1 MKFSRE
7 AIYSRHAPATQS
19 KDLEVPYPMQV
30 EADRSAYIKL
40 SFLRLI
46 AANSKKGSSSQDGIP
61 STSSSTVT
69 GNALGSRQRSSIP
82 MTPRALG
89 GAQADFARQLAERNN
104 ATRSQKK
111 FKSYDPKGV
120 KLASGYIDRSKE
132 RDEETEDDRV
142 QKLKELDEQLKNEEI
157 DQETFERRRFEIAG
171 GDLSSTH
178 LVKGLDFKLLQRI
191 RRGEDIY
198 GEKRDEPEQQIEA
211 EPATEIDV
219 DDEFEQLEGQEVQ
232 AVPKEKT
239 EIKKKGQLSTVSLT
253 PGKKRT
259 RDQILAELK
268 AAREAA
274 KAQQGNALGDRFK
287 KVGIKQKA
295 GTRIERD
302 SKGREVLIIVD
313 EDGHE
318 KRKVRKVQPGAEK
331 EEEADRSGLLM
342 PDKNAKPL
350 GMEVPEQYRKKEEP
364 EEDEDID
371 IFDGVGDDYDPLA
384 GMDGSDSDSDVD
396 EDSKKANQQKT
407 DEQTTIS
414 TSMPP
419 PPKPQAPRNYFQGA
433 KTGLVSEEQSKAP
446 SMSDPAIMAAIKRAA
461 ALNPIKK
468 DKDDTEDDDED
479 DQDDEARKKAME
491 ERRKKLLQM
500 ADRDDEDLDMGFGT
514 SRFAD
519 EEDFDDSKVKLSN
532 WGDKDDDGEGQS
544 RSGQP
549 KRKRG
554 PKKRKGD
561 ANNAADVLRVMEAR
575 KKS

>member
-1 MKFSRE
+1 MNNDQFRK
-7 AIYSRHAPATQS
+7 
-19 KDLEVPYPMQV
+19 
-30 EADRSAYIKL
+30 
-40 SFLRLI
+40 LI
-46 AANSKKGSSSQDGIP
+46 ATNSKKTSAGKDGSP
-61 STSSSTVT
+61 ATSSSPAV

-82 MTPRALG
+82 MTPRAVA

-104 ATRSQKK
+104 AVRPQRK

-120 KLASGYIDRSKE
+120 KLASGYVDRSKE

-142 QKLKELDEQLKNEEI
+142 EKLKELEEQLKNEEI
-157 DQETFERRRFEIAG
+157 DQETFEKRRFEIAG
-171 GDLSSTH
+171 GDLGSTH

-191 RRGEDIY
+191 RQGEDIY
-198 GEKRDEPEQQIEA
+198 EEKKDEPEQQA
-211 EPATEIDV
+211 EPEPEPELDV
-219 DDEFEQLEGQEVQ
+219 DDEFEQLEGHETQ
-232 AVPKEKT
+232 AVPKEKVET
-239 EIKKKGQLSTVSLT
+239 KKKGQLSTVSLA

-274 KAQQGNALGDRFK
+274 KAQQENPLGDRFRK
-287 KVGIKQKA
+287 IGAKQKA
-295 GTRIERD
+295 GSRIERD

-318 KRKVRKVQPGAEK
+318 KRKIRKAQPGAEK
-331 EEEADRSGLLM
+331 EDEADRSGLLM
-342 PDKNAKPL
+342 PDKDAKPL

-364 EEDEDID
+364 EEDEDVD

-384 GMDGSDSDSDVD
+384 GMDGSDSDSDAD
-396 EDSKKANQQKT
+396 EDSKKKAKQQKT
-407 DEQTTIS
+407 DEDKIAD

-433 KTGLVSEEQSKAP
+433 KSGLVSEEQNKAP
-446 SMSDPAIMAAIKRAA
+446 SMSDPAIMAAFKRAA

-468 DKDDTEDDDED
+468 DKDDDEDDED
-479 DQDDEARKKAME
+479 EQDEEAQKKSME
-491 ERRKKLLQM
+491 ERRKRLLQM

-519 EEDFDDSKVKLSN
+519 EEDFDDSKVKLST

-544 RSGQP
+544 KGGQS
-549 KRKRG
+549 KRKRA

-575 KKS
+575 KKP

>member
-1 MKFSRE
+1 MNNEQFRKLLAANAKKNSD
-7 AIYSRHAPATQS
+7 SQHGAPA
-19 KDLEVPYPMQV
+19 
-30 EADRSAYIKL
+30 
-40 SFLRLI
+40 
-46 AANSKKGSSSQDGIP
+46 GSSSAG
-61 STSSSTVT
+61 TR
-69 GNALGSRQRSSIP
+69 NALGSRQRSSIP

-104 ATRSQKK
+104 AVRPQKK

-120 KLASGYIDRSKE
+120 KLASGYVDRSKE
-132 RDEETEDDRV
+132 RDEEIKDDRE
-142 QKLKELDEQLKNEEI
+142 QQLKDLEEQLKNEEI
-157 DQETFERRRFEIAG
+157 DRETFENRRFEIAG

-198 GEKRDEPEQQIEA
+198 GEKKDGA
-211 EPATEIDV
+211 EPQPEPTAEIDV
-219 DDEFEQLEGQEVQ
+219 DDEFEQLEEKQEVQ
-232 AVPKEKT
+232 VVPKEKPET
-239 EIKKKGQLSTVSLT
+239 KKKGQLSTVSLA

-268 AAREAA
+268 ASRKAA
-274 KAQQGNALGDRFK
+274 KAQQGNVLGDRFK
-287 KVGIKQKA
+287 KVGSKQEA
-295 GTRIERD
+295 GSRIERD

-318 KRKVRKVQPGAEK
+318 KRKVRKVQPGAKKIDEG
-331 EEEADRSGLLM
+331 DGIGLLM
-342 PDKNAKPL
+342 PDKNSKPL
-350 GMEVPEQYRKKEEP
+350 GMEVPEQYRKRGEP

-384 GMDGSDSDSDVD
+384 GIDDSGSDSDAN
-396 EDSKKANQQKT
+396 EDSKKIEQGIMDEGNIANP
-407 DEQTTIS
+407 
-414 TSMPP
+414 SMQP
-419 PPKPQAPRNYFQGA
+419 PPKPLAPRNYFQGA

-468 DKDDTEDDDED
+468 ARDPAEEDDDD
-479 DQDDEARKKAME
+479 DDGQTEGMKQEAME
-491 ERRKKLLQM
+491 EKRRRLLQM

-519 EEDFDDSKVKLSN
+519 EEDFDDSKVKLST

-544 RSGQP
+544 KGGQS

-561 ANNAADVLRVMEAR
+561 VNNAADVLRVMEAR

>member
-1 MKFSRE
+1 MNNEQFR
-7 AIYSRHAPATQS
+7 
-19 KDLEVPYPMQV
+19 
-30 EADRSAYIKL
+30 KL
-40 SFLRLI
+40 L
-46 AANSKKGSSSQDGIP
+46 AANAKNNSDSQNGTPAGSSSR
-61 STSSSTVT
+61 
-69 GNALGSRQRSSIP
+69 NALGSRQRSSIP

-104 ATRSQKK
+104 AVRPQKK

-132 RDEETEDDRV
+132 RDEEIKDDRE
-142 QKLKELDEQLKNEEI
+142 QQLKDLEEQLKNEEI
-157 DQETFERRRFEIAG
+157 DQETFENRRFEIAG

-198 GEKRDEPEQQIEA
+198 GENKDGAEQQPTDEPT
-211 EPATEIDV
+211 TEIDV
-219 DDEFEQLEGQEVQ
+219 DDEFEQLEEQEVQ
-232 AVPKEKT
+232 AVPKENT
-239 EIKKKGQLSTVSLT
+239 ETKKKGQLSTVSLA

-259 RDQILAELK
+259 RDQILAEFK

-274 KAQQGNALGDRFK
+274 KAQQGNVLGDRFK
-287 KVGIKQKA
+287 KVGAKQKA
-295 GTRIERD
+295 GSRIERD

-318 KRKVRKVQPGAEK
+318 KRKVRKVQPDAK
-331 EEEADRSGLLM
+331 EIDESDRIGLLM
-342 PDKNAKPL
+342 PDKNSKPL

-364 EEDEDID
+364 EDDEDID

-384 GMDGSDSDSDVD
+384 GIDDSGSDSGAD
-396 EDSKKANQQKT
+396 EDSKKMEQETMDEGNVANQ
-407 DEQTTIS
+407 
-414 TSMPP
+414 SMQA
-419 PPKPQAPRNYFQGA
+419 PPKPQASRNYFQGA

-461 ALNPIKK
+461 ALNHIKK
-468 DKDDTEDDDED
+468 DRDHAEEDDDD
-479 DQDDEARKKAME
+479 DDGHTEGMKKEAME
-491 ERRKKLLQM
+491 EKRRRLLQM

-519 EEDFDDSKVKLSN
+519 EEDFDDNKVKLST

-544 RSGQP
+544 KGGQS

>member
-1 MKFSRE
+1 MNNEQFR
-7 AIYSRHAPATQS
+7 
-19 KDLEVPYPMQV
+19 
-30 EADRSAYIKL
+30 KL
-40 SFLRLI
+40 L
-46 AANSKKGSSSQDGIP
+46 AANARNNSDSQNGTPAGSSSTGP
-61 STSSSTVT
+61 

-104 ATRSQKK
+104 AVRPQKK

-120 KLASGYIDRSKE
+120 KLASGYIDRSRE
-132 RDEETEDDRV
+132 RDEKIEDDRE
-142 QKLKELDEQLKNEEI
+142 QQLKELEEQLKNEEI
-157 DQETFERRRFEIAG
+157 DQETFEKRRFEIAG

-198 GEKRDEPEQQIEA
+198 GEKKDEAEQQPTA
-211 EPATEIDV
+211 EPAAEINV

-239 EIKKKGQLSTVSLT
+239 ETKKKGQLSTVSLA

-274 KAQQGNALGDRFK
+274 KAQQGHVLGDRFK
-287 KVGIKQKA
+287 KVGVKQKA
-295 GTRIERD
+295 GSRIERD

-318 KRKVRKVQPGAEK
+318 KRKIRKVRPGAEK
-331 EEEADRSGLLM
+331 NDEANRSGLLI
-342 PDKNAKPL
+342 PDKNSKPL

-364 EEDEDID
+364 EEDKDID

-384 GMDGSDSDSDVD
+384 GIDDSGSDSGTD
-396 EDSKKANQQKT
+396 EDSKKMEQERT
-407 DEQTTIS
+407 DEENIADP
-414 TSMPP
+414 SMPP

-446 SMSDPAIMAAIKRAA
+446 SMSDPTIMAAIKRAA
-461 ALNPIKK
+461 ALNPIKQ
-468 DKDDTEDDDED
+468 DRDHAEDDDD
-479 DQDDEARKKAME
+479 DDNGQADEAKKEAME
-491 ERRKKLLQM
+491 ERRRRLLQM

-544 RSGQP
+544 KGGQS

>member
-1 MKFSRE
+1 MNNDQFR
-7 AIYSRHAPATQS
+7 
-19 KDLEVPYPMQV
+19 
-30 EADRSAYIKL
+30 KL
-40 SFLRLI
+40 LV
-46 AANSKKGSSSQDGIP
+46 ANSKKGPNSQDGTPAAPP
-61 STSSSTVT
+61 STGT

-104 ATRSQKK
+104 AIRPQKK

-132 RDEETEDDRV
+132 RDEETEDNRV
-142 QKLKELDEQLKNEEI
+142 RELKELEEQLKNEEI
-157 DQETFERRRFEIAG
+157 DQETFEKRRFEIAG

-198 GEKRDEPEQQIEA
+198 GEKTDDAEQQSKT
-211 EPATEIDV
+211 EPAAEIDV
-219 DDEFEQLEGQEVQ
+219 DDEFEQLERQEVQ
-232 AVPKEKT
+232 AVHKEKT
-239 EIKKKGQLSTVSLT
+239 ETKKKGQLSTVSLA

-274 KAQQGNALGDRFK
+274 KAQQENKLGDRFK
-287 KVGIKQKA
+287 KVGVKQKA
-295 GTRIERD
+295 GSRIERD

-318 KRKVRKVQPGAEK
+318 KRKIRKVQSGIEK
-331 EEEADRSGLLM
+331 ENEADRIGLLM

-350 GMEVPEQYRKKEEP
+350 GMAVPEQYRKKEDP

-384 GMDGSDSDSDVD
+384 GMDDSGSDSEAD
-396 EDSKKANQQKT
+396 EDSKKTKQQGNDEGSST
-407 DEQTTIS
+407 DYT
-414 TSMPP
+414 MPP
-419 PPKPQAPRNYFQGA
+419 PQKPQAPRNYFQGA
-433 KTGLVSEEQSKAP
+433 KTGLVSQEQSKAP

-461 ALNPIKK
+461 AINPIK
-468 DKDDTEDDDED
+468 DVKDDAEADDSDHRDE
-479 DQDDEARKKAME
+479 EAQKKAME
-491 ERRKKLLQM
+491 ERRKRLLHM

-519 EEDFDDSKVKLSN
+519 EEDFDDSRVKLSN
-532 WGDKDDDGEGQS
+532 WGDKDNDNEGQS
-544 RSGQP
+544 RGQS

-561 ANNAADVLRVMEAR
+561 VNNAADVLRVMEAR